1 MEGTHGILISL
12 VLLLL
17 ICGVASNTLAAHPA
31 ATQEQFNSSL
41 HLSGPTKCFSCER
54 AFPPAYSWLGRQT
67 KCFDCER
74 QLAREDPNLANK
86 THGTKCFS
94 CERPVVVRST
104 NNKQA
109 VEDDDVPPQAVHHRS
124 TAMQPFRAEN
134 AQACMDAGSGQC
146 FF

>member
-1 MEGTHGILISL
+1 MESTHGILISL

-17 ICGVASNTLAAHPA
+17 ICGVASNPLAVHA
-31 ATQEQFNSSL
+31 ATQEQFNNRNL

-54 AFPPAYSWLGRQT
+54 SLPPEYAWLGRQT

-94 CERPVVVRST
+94 CERPSVVRE
-104 NNKQA
+104 
-109 VEDDDVPPQAVHHRS
+109 EDDDVPPQAVHHRS
-124 TAMQPFRAEN
+124 TAMQPFQTAN
-134 AQACMDAGSGQC
+134 SQTCLDAGSGQC